1 MAVSALAQQV
11 VVTEIDIRGND
22 RITDDAILLQMQTEV
37 GEPFSEDVLTQD
49 ESTLLDL
56 GFFQDV
62 QTSFV
67 EDTEG
72 IVVIVDVEEN
82 PVIKEVAIDGNTV
95 IDTETLT
102 EAITDIQPL
111 DRVLNARNLNPIAE
125 AVTELYTEEGFFA
138 LVVDLAPLSDSPNT
152 LYLRI
157 SEFTVGT
164 IEFTGL
170 SRTRPSLVKQIMETE
185 PGEAYSVQRL
195 RDDVAELGSTSWF
208 SDIEVNED
216 LTEAEG
222 RVDLVIDF
230 AEARTAQIAAG
241 VALDPQSRLVG
252 TASYSDSNFLG
263 QGKNVNL
270 SLSQATVGGG
280 ISAEIGY
287 VDRYFDESDTRLSV
301 RLFSKVVYNFTG
313 SGLGPFESPGDED
326 RFDERRTG
334 GQVTLSRPIGED
346 FRAMT
351 GLRAER
357 IETIN
362 LRADSDASFIQQ
374 DGDLLVLQAGVDY
387 DTRRPSLEPTRGN
400 YASLMIEPGFSDISD
415 VGGSVAE
422 NRDILGSN
430 TFLRTTL
437 EYRQYWSRPVPADT
451 PVDEIPP
458 RPVVALRAKYGIIS
472 GTTPFFEQLFVGGS
486 GSLRGYPNQRFWGDQ
501 SFLASAEYRYP
512 IQEAFNAIAFVD
524 YGGAWGGYGEFE
536 DFTQSDS
543 LSLKLGYG
551 VGVGFRTPIGP
562 IRIDFAFNEDGGSR
576 THFSFGTSF

>member
-1 MAVSALAQQV
+1 
-11 VVTEIDIRGND
+11 
-22 RITDDAILLQMQTEV
+22 
-37 GEPFSEDVLTQD
+37 
-49 ESTLLDL
+49 
-56 GFFQDV
+56 
-62 QTSFV
+62 
-67 EDTEG
+67 
-72 IVVIVDVEEN
+72 
-82 PVIKEVAIDGNTV
+82 
-95 IDTETLT
+95 
-102 EAITDIQPL
+102 
-111 DRVLNARNLNPIAE
+111 
-125 AVTELYTEEGFFA
+125 
-138 LVVDLAPLSDSPNT
+138 
-152 LYLRI
+152 
-157 SEFTVGT
+157 
-164 IEFTGL
+164 
-170 SRTRPSLVKQIMETE
+170 
-185 PGEAYSVQRL
+185 
-195 RDDVAELGSTSWF
+195 
-208 SDIEVNED
+208 
-216 LTEAEG
+216 
-222 RVDLVIDF
+222 
-230 AEARTAQIAAG
+230 
-241 VALDPQSRLVG
+241 
-252 TASYSDSNFLG
+252 
-263 QGKNVNL
+263 
-270 SLSQATVGGG
+270 
-280 ISAEIGY
+280 
-287 VDRYFDESDTRLSV
+287 
-301 RLFSKVVYNFTG
+301 
-313 SGLGPFESPGDED
+313 
-326 RFDERRTG
+326 
-334 GQVTLSRPIGED
+334 
-346 FRAMT
+346 
-351 GLRAER
+351 
-357 IETIN
+357 
-362 LRADSDASFIQQ
+362 
-374 DGDLLVLQAGVDY
+374 VDY